1 MKLLQEIKSE
11 LTDSKKN
18 LSDIL
23 RKAKILASLLK
34 NTEIKSWVERE
45 LNGYYGVEKKLLPDY
60 RVNRAQNFGHFSG
73 PFGSGLRNAN
83 IPVDF
88 LPDTIKNAFQD
99 LEFRQGIGELQ
110 SMVDSGAEQMANKWP
125 AEIIAYM
132 QHNVKGLYQGYQ
144 IVDAWQQISPNQIIA
159 VLDIVRNRLLDFI
172 LELEESFP
180 AETSDESKLSEIPK
194 DAVTNHFHT
203 HISGGQNIL
212 ATGNE
217 INQVIDKVV
226 FCNDLKSLQNYLEN
240 LNVPNEEIK
249 SFEKIIKE
257 EDIDPSKKQ
266 LGPKV
271 AKWISKVTEKVV
283 TGTVVLNSKEGIN
296 ALIRAIKT
304 FYGID

>member
-11 LTDSKKN
+11 LTDSNNN

-23 RKAKILASLLK
+23 RKAKIIASLLK
-34 NTEIKSWVERE
+34 NTEVKSWVERE
-45 LNGYYGVEKKLLPDY
+45 LNGYYGVEKSLLPDY
-60 RVNRAQNFGHFSG
+60 RVNRAQNYGHFSG

-88 LPDTIKNAFQD
+88 LPETIKSAFQN

-110 SMVDSGAEQMANKWP
+110 SMVDSGVQQMANKWP

-132 QHNVKGLYQGYQ
+132 QHNVQGLYEGYH
-144 IVDAWQQISPNQIIA
+144 IVDAWQQISSNQIIA
-159 VLDIVRNRLLDFI
+159 VLDTVRNRLLDFI

-180 AETSDESKLSEIPK
+180 AETSDESKLSEIPR

-203 HISGGQNIL
+203 HISGGHNII

-217 INQVIDKVV
+217 VHQVIDKVV
-226 FCNDLKSLQNYLEN
+226 FRNDLTSLQNYLEN
-240 LNVPNEEIK
+240 LNLPTKEINIL
-249 SFEKIIKE
+249 EKIIKE
-257 EDIDPSKKQ
+257 EDLEPSKKQ

-283 TGTVVLNSKEGIN
+283 TEAVVLNSKDGIN

-304 FYGID
+304 YYGLE